1 MMAQQ
6 LDLVE
11 FIASMP
17 ADRARPCAKPVPV
30 LPVSDE
36 VLALLP
42 RRPTAWR
49 RVVAPI
55 AASAVTVVV
64 STLWTRQVVDWVRQP
79 DQSLLLGHDGR
90 IDAIPG
96 QWPAITRTVAVTAEA
111 ALDLPW
117 PLEPIEISDTT
128 VEFRFC
134 ADRAAD
140 ALTARGLLFDLMK
153 KREGMQA

>member
-1 MMAQQ
+1 MAQQ

-17 ADRARPCAKPVPV
+17 ADRAGPCMKPAQALPVP
-30 LPVSDE
+30 DE

-42 RRPTAWR
+42 RRPAAWR

-55 AASAVTVVV
+55 GASAIIVSV
-64 STLWTRQVVDWVRQP
+64 STLWTRQVVEWVRQP

-96 QWPAITRTVAVTAEA
+96 QWPAVTRTVAMEAEA

-117 PLEPIEISDTT
+117 PLEPIEITDTCL
-128 VEFRFC
+128 EFRFSP
-134 ADRAAD
+134 DRRAET
-140 ALTARGLLFDLMK
+140 LTARGLLLDLMK
-153 KREGMQA
+153 KMEGAAA